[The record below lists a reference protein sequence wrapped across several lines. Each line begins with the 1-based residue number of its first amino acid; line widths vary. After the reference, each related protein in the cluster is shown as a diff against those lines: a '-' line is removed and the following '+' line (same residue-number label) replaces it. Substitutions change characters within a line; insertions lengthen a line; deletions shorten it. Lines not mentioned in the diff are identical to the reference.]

1 MRDFPATLGPRY
13 GKVSRF
19 AQEQKPDMSDKK
31 GWGETVAG
39 WFIERDERAAAVP
52 EMPSSGGESIGSE
65 EPTPSASD
73 SSYTSPS
80 PTQAVFQ
87 TAPPPPTGGQI
98 DFAAVFVA
106 AGVDAEEQQRVART
120 TELLKS
126 LPAET
131 DASVKKQIV
140 EASLKAFG
148 VPIEKIIEATAEEIQ
163 ALDGYTRNCAAD
175 NETLI
180 QESDARIKQYEQEIA
195 NIRTVMQQSVE
206 EQQKLIKVCN
216 DKKLEIQQVL
226 EFFGRDKV
234 ASVVKAS
241 PKLHDPSDPAA
252 NPAS

>member
-1 MRDFPATLGPRY
+1 
-13 GKVSRF
+13 
-19 AQEQKPDMSDKK
+19 MSDKK
-31 GWGETVAG
+31 GWGSTVAG
-39 WFIERDERAAAVP
+39 WFIERDEPQTPTEIESPENEAGVTADPVASVASVP
-52 EMPSSGGESIGSE
+52 
-65 EPTPSASD
+65 D
-73 SSYTSPS
+73 SYTTPS
-80 PTQAVFQ
+80 PTQGVFQ
-87 TAPPPPTGGQI
+87 TVPPPPTGGQI

-106 AGVDAEEQQRVART
+106 AGVDEEEQQRVTRT
-120 TELLKS
+120 TELLRS
-126 LPAET
+126 LPAGT
-131 DASVKKQIV
+131 DAAVKKQIV

-175 NETLI
+175 NEKLI

-216 DKKLEIQQVL
+216 DKKLEVQQVL

>member
-1 MRDFPATLGPRY
+1 
-13 GKVSRF
+13 
-19 AQEQKPDMSDKK
+19 MSDKK
-31 GWGETVAG
+31 GWGSTVAG
-39 WFIERDERAAAVP
+39 WFIERDEPQMPTEIESPENEAGVTEDPIASVAAVP
-52 EMPSSGGESIGSE
+52 
-65 EPTPSASD
+65 D
-73 SSYTSPS
+73 SYTTPS
-80 PTQAVFQ
+80 PTQGVFQ
-87 TAPPPPTGGQI
+87 TPPPPPTGGQI

-106 AGVDAEEQQRVART
+106 AGVDDEEQQRVTRT
-120 TELLKS
+120 TELLRS
-126 LPAET
+126 LPAGT
-131 DASVKKQIV
+131 DAAVKKQIV

-175 NETLI
+175 NEKLI

-216 DKKLEIQQVL
+216 DKKLEVQQVL

>member
-1 MRDFPATLGPRY
+1 
-13 GKVSRF
+13 
-19 AQEQKPDMSDKK
+19 MSDKK
-31 GWGETVAG
+31 GWGSTVAG
-39 WFIERDERAAAVP
+39 WFIERDDE
-52 EMPSSGGESIGSE
+52 EMPAKTDSPAGEPGGTNASI
-65 EPTPSASD
+65 PSFSHNN
-73 SSYTSPS
+73 YTTPS
-80 PTQAVFQ
+80 PTQSVFQ
-87 TAPPPPTGGQI
+87 SAPPPPTGGQI
-98 DFAAVFVA
+98 DFPAVFNA
-106 AGVDAEEQQRVART
+106 AGVDSEEQQRVART

-126 LPAET
+126 LPAGT
-131 DASVKKQIV
+131 DAAVKKQIV

-163 ALDGYTRNCAAD
+163 ALDGYIRNCAAD
-175 NETLI
+175 NDKLI
-180 QESDARIKQYEQEIA
+180 QESDARIKQYEEEIK

-206 EQQKLIKVCN
+206 EQQNLIKVCN

>member
-1 MRDFPATLGPRY
+1 
-13 GKVSRF
+13 
-19 AQEQKPDMSDKK
+19 MSEKK

-39 WFIERDERAAAVP
+39 WFIERDEPAVP
-52 EMPSSGGESIGSE
+52 VAPEIPLTDGDSIVSPE
-65 EPTPSASD
+65 QIPAVSDPT
-73 SSYTSPS
+73 YTSPS
-80 PTQAVFQ
+80 PTQSVFQ

-98 DFAAVFVA
+98 DFAAVFGA

-126 LPAET
+126 LPAGT
-131 DASVKKQIV
+131 DAAVKKQIV

-163 ALDGYTRNCAAD
+163 ALDGYIRNCAAD
-175 NETLI
+175 NEKLI
-180 QESDARIKQYEQEIA
+180 QESDARIKQYELEIA

-206 EQQKLIKVCN
+206 EQQNLIRVCN
-216 DKKLEIQQVL
+216 DKKLEVQQVL

-241 PKLHDPSDPAA
+241 PKLHDPSAPAA